1 MEWVALLFFL
11 ALAKARAQC
20 RYPCDHDRASN
31 VGQRQKGTPTPVGRE
46 AEGGLAASLA
56 RCSPLQGCA
65 SLVPC
70 HPSLLPPRA
79 IRSNFSRVSQ
89 AAHFGL

>member
-11 ALAKARAQC
+11 ARPRRERSVDILVITTERVTSASAKKERQPPWGA
-20 RYPCDHDRASN
+20 
-31 VGQRQKGTPTPVGRE
+31 RQKGR
-46 AEGGLAASLA
+46 LAASLA